1 MADRAADLEAA
12 HLAAALMD
20 SEFINSL
27 SSPQQLYHLSNSGHL
42 TAPFL
47 LRLQALHAALVADP
61 ARLATL
67 RHPQALEFLHLL
79 WSSARFREQLKNPG
93 FIAYLERAQAE
104 GGRLP

>member
-1 MADRAADLEAA
+1 MAGPQACEAA

-27 SSPQQLYHLSNSGHL
+27 SNPQQLFHLSNSGHL

-47 LRLQALHAALVADP
+47 QRLQALHAALVADP
-61 ARLATL
+61 LRLATL

-79 WSSARFREQLKNPG
+79 WSSARFREQLKNPA
-93 FIAYLERAQAE
+93 FVAYLERAQTE
-104 GGRLP
+104 GSGSS